1 MRSAVFTEWFENA
14 DGMMVCSPG
23 GQRLD
28 DPEAH
33 LSAMRILFT
42 ESGHY
47 IIPNNQQSDYDSS
60 EGDKAKIRQMLQ
72 GSSKPYQ
79 GTSQEQTG
87 NNIHDSDNHLNCDKN
102 QVQCNNKD
110 KLQFMTD
117 DEKAGNEIHD

>member
-1 MRSAVFTEWFENA
+1 
-14 DGMMVCSPG
+14 
-23 GQRLD
+23 
-28 DPEAH
+28 
-33 LSAMRILFT
+33 MRILFT

-60 EGDKAKIRQMLQ
+60 EEDKAKIRQMLQ